1 MRVEKV
7 PPEARGW
14 IAGDFDG
21 AVIQTDGFEVGL
33 KSGLAEDKEEL
44 HYHTSSYEH
53 TYVIRGT
60 GTVRLDEGVPVD
72 IGPGC
77 VITVRPLE
85 VVAWDWDEDWATLV
99 VRTPAITND
108 KRVLV

>member
-1 MRVEKV
+1 MIVEKIT
-7 PPEARGW
+7 PEARGW
-14 IAGDFDG
+14 IAGDFEE
-21 AVIQTDGFEVGL
+21 ALIQTDSFEVGV
-33 KSGLAEDKEEL
+33 KSGLAEEKEVP

-53 TYVIRGT
+53 TYVICGT
-60 GTVRLDEGVPVD
+60 GTVREDEGVPVD

-77 VITVRPLE
+77 LITVRPLE
-85 VVAWDWDEDWATLV
+85 VVEWDWDEDWTTLV